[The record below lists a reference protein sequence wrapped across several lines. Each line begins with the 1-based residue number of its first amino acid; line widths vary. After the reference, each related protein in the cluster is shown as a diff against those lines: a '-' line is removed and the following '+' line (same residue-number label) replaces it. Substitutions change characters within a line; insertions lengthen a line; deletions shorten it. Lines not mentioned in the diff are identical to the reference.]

1 MNILVTGGA
10 GFIGS
15 HTLIELYK
23 AGHTALVVDNLY
35 NAKAEA
41 LHRVE
46 EILNSQFS
54 TLNSQFSTLNSQFS
68 ILNSQFS
75 ILNSQFSI
83 LNSQLPLPAVRCFPA
98 NCFRLRGGLRI
109 LWTAGSRWSVLR

>member
-46 EILNSQFS
+46 EILNSQSPITNQQSPITNQQSAITNHQSPITNHQSPITNHQS
-54 TLNSQFSTLNSQFS
+54 TSLSY
-68 ILNSQFS
+68 
-75 ILNSQFSI
+75 
-83 LNSQLPLPAVRCFPA
+83 
-98 NCFRLRGGLRI
+98 RL
-109 LWTAGSRWSVLR
+109 TSVTEKHWKISSVKMKKS